1 MNGKLVRPALG
12 LLCSLVLMP
21 ACQTI
26 APMPAP
32 ALSSVPPSLSIPK
45 DVERLAVMHVRT
57 PDHDILTAYTQL
69 HGAAFQ
75 LKERRPSLTIVE
87 RLDLDAIM
95 DEQRLHMNGMVS
107 DDTAVHVGR
116 ILGAD
121 AVLLYYIEG
130 PTSRDK
136 VLARLDAEL
145 PPFVLSSKLIKVQ
158 TGEIVY
164 FNVVTIPLEKWN
176 PDVSF
181 FSIESYL

>member
-57 PDHDILTAYTQL
+57 PDHDILTACTQL

-87 RLDLDAIM
+87 RLGLHAIM

-121 AVLLYYIEG
+121 AVLLYL
-130 PTSRDK
+130 SRDRPRATK
-136 VLARLDAEL
+136 CWLGWTPNFLHL
-145 PPFVLSSKLIKVQ
+145 C
-158 TGEIVY
+158 
-164 FNVVTIPLEKWN
+164 
-176 PDVSF
+176 
-181 FSIESYL
+181 